1 MSRDYAKEYRD
12 YHGTPEQRRRRSNR
26 NKARRYMI
34 KQGRAKVGDGKHV
47 DHKNYNADDNSP
59 TNLRVVS
66 ARSNLKRQPKR
77 KG

>member
-1 MSRDYAKEYRD
+1 MSRDYQKEYRD
-12 YHGTPEQRRRRSNR
+12 YHGTPEQRKRRSNR

-34 KQGRAKVGDGKHV
+34 NQGRAKVGDGKHV

-59 TNLRVVS
+59 ANLRVVS
-66 ARSNLKRQPKR
+66 ARANLKRQPKR